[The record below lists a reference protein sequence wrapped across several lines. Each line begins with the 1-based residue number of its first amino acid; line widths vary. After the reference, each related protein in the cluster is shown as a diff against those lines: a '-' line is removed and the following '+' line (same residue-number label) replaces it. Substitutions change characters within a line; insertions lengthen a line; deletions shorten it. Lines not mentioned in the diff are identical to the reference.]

1 MHKILKLLRR
11 WAMRFYSVPST
22 YEYADSQYDRAVG
35 STSTRPRTSTSV
47 TEYDSYYDS

>member
-22 YEYADSQYDRAVG
+22 YEYADSQYEYYDRAVG
-35 STSTRPRTSTSV
+35 STVRV
-47 TEYDSYYDS
+47 E